1 MKKMRRMI
9 PALCML
15 LVSAIMLSTAS
26 YAWFTMNDQV
36 TASGMEIQAE
46 AAGALVI
53 SDRPLNHA
61 GGSPSVEFTTDKKTL
76 TQITLNKTDGKWYQ
90 PDVNNDA
97 VIDQVTGVVTGNTTL
112 VEVPFTNATTNA
124 PQNTSYFY
132 DEEIYIGVAGEA
144 KANHKLNV
152 VLTAPSSA
160 AGTATYAYAIAVYVL
175 GVYETADGAAGA
187 HAGVN
192 DIPAAIVWVD
202 KTEENGV
209 PRNTAEINLSNF
221 VIPSIEGVG
230 QQDEK
235 VTGLKVVLR
244 MFVDGNLAS
253 GTPTYVSNSVALKSG
268 DADLPTY
275 KLENGE
281 YVEDTISFDDTY
293 HANMDYFILENVAGE
308 DEEPEYVERPVI
320 VPSDLQDGG
329 DLPAG
334 WYYYVDQMS
343 QVYVKYVNNQNVP
356 ATGSTLSIKFTAVP
370 PQE

>member
-1 MKKMRRMI
+1 
-9 PALCML
+9 
-15 LVSAIMLSTAS
+15 
-26 YAWFTMNDQV
+26 MNDQV

-53 SDRPLNHA
+53 SKQPLNHT
-61 GGSPSVEFTTDKKTL
+61 GGNPSVEFDTAKKTL
-76 TQITLNKTDGKWYQ
+76 TQITLGKTDGKWYQ

-187 HAGVN
+187 HAAVN
-192 DIPAAIVWVD
+192 RVPDAIVWVD
-202 KTEENGV
+202 KTQENGV
-209 PRNTAEINLSNF
+209 PRNTAEIDLGS
-221 VIPSIEGVG
+221 VSIPSIEGVG

-253 GTPTYVSNSVALKSG
+253 GTPTYLPNSVALKAGSI
-268 DADLPTY
+268 DSFELQADGTY
-275 KLENGE
+275 KATTIEFSNK
-281 YVEDTISFDDTY
+281 YDPSKTYFVEET
-293 HANMDYFILENVAGE
+293 VG
-308 DEEPEYVERPVI
+308 DEKVERPAI
-320 VPSDLQDGG
+320 VPDTLQADEQI
-329 DLPAG
+329 PTG
-334 WYYYVDQMS
+334 WYYYVDQIS
-343 QVYVKYVNNQNVP
+343 EVYVKYVNNQNVP
-356 ATGSTLSIKFTAVP
+356 ATGSILSIKFTAVDKAANNEP
-370 PQE
+370 EQGTPEETTSAQG